1 MISFSC
7 SGCQRALAAADHLA
21 GKHARCTACKALT
34 PIPAPAG
41 VTAVY
46 RPAAA
51 PPTAPPGNVADAP
64 TLPPARDEAITLF
77 PAASQGETLPPSDA
91 PRQAGGPDA
100 LDIPGYEV
108 LGELGRGGMGVVYRA
123 RQLQPRRLVA
133 LKVVLAGEHASAE
146 ALARFRAEAAAAARL
161 QHPGIVAVHE
171 VGEHDGRPF
180 FSLELVEG
188 GNLASLLGGQRLRPQ
203 ESAALVLQVA
213 RAVQAAHDKGI
224 VHRDLKPANILLAE
238 ADEGSALPWR
248 AKVTDFG
255 LSKQLDEMAS
265 VAPGG
270 PRTASGAVMG
280 TPAYMAPEQASG
292 RTADVGPAADVWAL
306 GAVLYECLT
315 GRPPF
320 QANSLI
326 DTLLKVAAEEPAPPR
341 RLNRAV
347 PRDLETVCLKCLRKA
362 PGDRYASAR
371 ALADDLRR
379 FLDGRPVQARPPG
392 RLRRAGRWLARRKA
406 LLYGG
411 GSAVLAAC
419 LSVTA
424 LLIFRPAP
432 VRPPPG
438 PPADLRLVPRD
449 AHAVFC
455 VRAAELWQR
464 PDLRAVVAD
473 LGPPGAHKA
482 APEARDELARWV
494 RALTGVEPGG
504 IERATVV
511 MRGEQAFEGRLLGGG
526 PQPLVILL
534 GGRPLDLAAMRQA
547 LRPVIGA
554 SPPRA
559 HRGWSLYAD
568 GPNDNGPCFCPV
580 SDRVVL
586 YGRTGDVR
594 WALDGGGQPPGGP
607 IDEAVAFAAEGAG
620 LAVGVRFTPAAARRL
635 VDAARLPAAPQP
647 LLRLAGLSLAA
658 RLGPPAEGRWLPDLQ
673 AHLSLRFPDEASAAQ
688 ALPAARAGLGN
699 ILRAAEQEAGEAGPG
714 LPPLLLSHLRGPGEW
729 RQDGAALHYTLHAH
743 WTDEQQRT
751 LVALRAEERRYPAA
765 VDRLQAIGQALA
777 KYRQANGTFPPAV
790 VTSPRGEPLYS
801 WRVAILPYTAHA
813 QAYRKLHAGRAWDH
827 PANKEVL
834 ARAPELFTAPGEEPG
849 PWTAYRAVV
858 GPDAGFGERVSH
870 PLKSFKDGLADTILV
885 VESAGRTHWA
895 APDDVRFVKG
905 PRPPGVGGVF
915 RAKTHVLMA
924 DGSVVALPAS
934 PPDALLSALCTRAGG
949 ERAAAPG
956 PRTWPRGSPDMRRAS
971 GDSGPVRRPPGPEA
985 LLAAA
990 LEAAGRHPTNAG
1002 LRKQASELANNR
1014 AWALV
1019 TGPPAN
1025 WRPGEALPLA
1035 WCGVALVPEE
1045 SNYLN
1050 TLGVVL
1056 VRNGDYRQARAI
1068 LRQSLAVGAGRS
1080 AGFDLFFLAVCYAR
1094 LGEPAEANA
1103 CFDQAVWW
1111 VREQKNLAP
1120 QQAAE
1125 LRAFRAEAEGVLG
1138 LARPPRKR

>member
-1 MISFSC
+1 MIPFACEHCGKKLHAPDDS
-7 SGCQRALAAADHLA
+7 A
-21 GKHARCTACKALT
+21 GKKARCPGCRRPSA
-34 PIPAPAG
+34 IPATLAPRAETVVEPARPQEPKAPAG
-41 VTAVY
+41 K
-46 RPAAA
+46 
-51 PPTAPPGNVADAP
+51 
-64 TLPPARDEAITLF
+64 
-77 PAASQGETLPPSDA
+77 A
-91 PRQAGGPDA
+91 PR
-100 LDIPGYEV
+100 IPGYEV

-188 GNLASLLGGQRLRPQ
+188 GNLASLLEEEELSPRQ
-203 ESAALVLQVA
+203 SAELVHDLA
-213 RAVQAAHDKGI
+213 RAVEYAHKRGVI
-224 VHRDLKPANILLAE
+224 HRDLKPANVLLAE
-238 ADEGSALPWR
+238 RDGEEDEEKGRLRWHP
-248 AKVTDFG
+248 KVADFG
-255 LSKQLDEMAS
+255 LSKQLEGTAS

-292 RTADVGPAADVWAL
+292 QKKVGPAADVYAL

-320 QANSLI
+320 QAGSLI